1 LYSNLSLELVFV
13 FFCVG
18 DSKKKS
24 HKGQKKQQKAQE
36 RELFKTLR
44 FSTYVFCTRE
54 RISVYLRVQNEQ
66 FYRKTPRSL
75 FTSVCFSFVGVRR
88 FIAKI

>member
-1 LYSNLSLELVFV
+1 VWEIQ
-13 FFCVG
+13 
-18 DSKKKS
+18 KKKNLT
-24 HKGQKKQQKAQE
+24 KDKKKQQKAQE